1 MALTEHP
8 AAPLVIRV
16 AEAKDEAALAHLA
29 ELDSARAPSG
39 ATLIAESH
47 ERPVAAL
54 SLADGQAVA
63 DPFVPTSEIIEL
75 LRFRARQLT
84 PRLAPRAPLP
94 RRLSM
99 RIQQARFQRSIAC

>member
-1 MALTEHP
+1 MTLTEHP
-8 AAPLVIRV
+8 AGPVVIRI
-16 AEAKDEAALAHLA
+16 ADAKDAVALARLA

-39 ATLIAESH
+39 ATLIAELH

-75 LRFRARQLT
+75 LRFRANQLT
-84 PRLAPRAPLP
+84 PRLAPRVPLP
-94 RRLSM
+94 KRLSM
-99 RIQQARFQRSIAC
+99 RIRQARFQRLIAR